1 MASSIS
7 PADVCRDESS
17 EAVVGFRA
25 SSGGH
30 GVDGEPGHLSIE
42 HVRVRQST
50 GKYRRPLIIGSATGR
65 KKEML
70 MYSRENNES
79 LGRRRESETWLHQS
93 DLVSANAG
101 VSLVYVC
108 LWGQKPSSLST
119 HLLSKQKPSPAQVL
133 GCASDP

>member
-1 MASSIS
+1 MGGSPLILSSAAVSLLEILAGVASSIS

-17 EAVVGFRA
+17 EAVVGFVA
-25 SSGGH
+25 SSGGQ

-79 LGRRRESETWLHQS
+79 LGHRR
-93 DLVSANAG
+93 DMA
-101 VSLVYVC
+101 SLI
-108 LWGQKPSSLST
+108 
-119 HLLSKQKPSPAQVL
+119 
-133 GCASDP
+133 

>member
-1 MASSIS
+1 MGGSLLMLSSAAVSLLEILAGVASSIS

-17 EAVVGFRA
+17 EAVVGFGA
-25 SSGGH
+25 SFGGH

-50 GKYRRPLIIGSATGR
+50 GKYRRPLIIGSATGS

-79 LGRRRESETWLHQS
+79 LGRRRESETWLH
-93 DLVSANAG
+93 
-101 VSLVYVC
+101 
-108 LWGQKPSSLST
+108 
-119 HLLSKQKPSPAQVL
+119 
-133 GCASDP
+133 